1 MAGDKGNPLFEHCV
15 FAIVPSRDLSAQLA
29 TQLEQTLKNHAGT
42 VKRAASDGT
51 IDLSDLTHIISA
63 TSDFPQYPAARQHL
77 IPVITPNWITQ
88 SLLKNKAAPMRP
100 FNPDPNLIFSNV
112 NISCADLPSGDKDAI
127 IGAVLAMGGMES
139 NSVSKQTTHICALTI
154 DNDKCKEAME
164 KKLKAKIVLPHWF
177 DDCLKLGKR
186 IDEGPYLLPDPEIF
200 SKTADESVQIPKT
213 STLEGATSPRP
224 KYLPTPTDSPEKR
237 CLDVFKGKKV
247 MLSDD
252 LGLGNRLRG
261 IIEQLI
267 EGGGG
272 SMANSVHDANI
283 YVCHYREGRDYTF
296 ACRDGKDV
304 GNLSWLYH
312 LITHNEW
319 TSPLRRL
326 LHYPLPKGGIP
337 GFENCRITLSN
348 YGGEARIYLENLVT
362 AAGATFT
369 KSMKQDNTHLVTAR
383 KSSEKCQA
391 AAEWNIHMINH
402 LWLEESYAKCQMQ
415 TLTNPRYTHFPPR
428 TNLGEVVGQT
438 QFDEE
443 VLRSKY
449 FSRDP
454 TPRPNDPKRP
464 RVAMHDRDHNAESAR
479 TSDTHDIGEAE
490 ELAADK
496 VSHVKSKP
504 LKASKPTQK
513 RKSNSNDGTKPEL
526 MTPSVNR
533 RVSAGKENNSPYTPS
548 SANSRSAKDKAMSK
562 LHNLAPDIE
571 LYEKEKKRGG
581 QVWGGKRAA
590 NQLDRERSKDRSSSP
605 PHVSNVKDEHYSE
618 EEERTP
624 KRIKTNRPPITIR
637 LLLTG
642 YKGWLNNPNKE
653 DTDKKKLRDLGIL
666 ITTDPHNCTHVAAP
680 GIVRTQKFL
689 CALATSPI
697 VLSSDFVDKC
707 ITEGKLPDPN
717 SYLLNDK
724 ENEKKFDMK
733 LKESLARAKVNKRQL
748 LRGTP
753 IYCTAEVPNG
763 PDTYK
768 SIVEAN
774 GGLFYVYRAR
784 SGSTIKRINPEEDEN
799 GGEPVY
805 LITGLRPEERKLW
818 PKFEE
823 MAKGGNMEARIVQPE
838 WLLEVALSQELK
850 WTTKYLAPKA

>member
-1 MAGDKGNPLFEHCV
+1 MDRGKGNPLFEYCV
-15 FAIVPSRDLSAQLA
+15 FAIVPSRDLPLKLA
-29 TQLEQTLKNHAGT
+29 VELEQTLKNHAGI
-42 VKRAASDGT
+42 VKKTALDGT
-51 IDLSDLTHIISA
+51 IDLTDLTHIIST
-63 TSDFPQYPAARQHL
+63 TSDFPQCSAARQQL
-77 IPVITPNWITQ
+77 IPVVTPNWITQ
-88 SLLKNKAAPMRP
+88 SLLKNKAAQMRP

-112 NISCADLPSGDKDAI
+112 NISCADLPAGDKDAI

-139 NSVSKQTTHICALTI
+139 NSISRQTTHICALTV
-154 DNDKCKEAME
+154 DNDKCKEALE

-186 IDEGPYLLPDPEIF
+186 IDEVPYLLPNPEVF
-200 SKTADESVQIPKT
+200 SKTADESVQIPRI

-224 KYLPTPTDSPEKR
+224 KYLPTPTDSPDKR
-237 CLDVFKGKKV
+237 CLDVFKGKNV

-261 IIEQLI
+261 VIEQLI

-272 SMANSVHDANI
+272 SMTNSVHDANM
-283 YVCHYREGRDYTF
+283 YVCHYREGRDYVF

-337 GFENCRITLSN
+337 GFQDYRITLSN
-348 YGGEARIYLENLVT
+348 YGGEARIYLENLV
-362 AAGATFT
+362 AASGATFT

-443 VLRSKY
+443 VLKSKY
-449 FSRDP
+449 FPCDP
-454 TPRPNDPKRP
+454 TPRPDDPQPP
-464 RVAMHDRDHNAESAR
+464 RAAMHDREHNSESAKM
-479 TSDTHDIGEAE
+479 SDTHNDGEAD
-490 ELAADK
+490 ELE
-496 VSHVKSKP
+496 SGQISRVKEKPSKTN
-504 LKASKPTQK
+504 KPTPK
-513 RKSNSNDGTKPEL
+513 AKAGSDDITKQHL
-526 MTPSVNR
+526 MTTPSVNR
-533 RVSAGKENNSPYTPS
+533 RISVGKENESPYTPS
-548 SANSRSAKDKAMSK
+548 STNSRSAKDRAMSK
-562 LHNLAPDIE
+562 LHDLAPDIE

-590 NQLDRERSKDRSSSP
+590 HQLDKERSKDRSSSP
-605 PHVSNVKDEHYSE
+605 LHATNVEDEHYSE
-618 EEERTP
+618 EERTP
-624 KRIKTNRPPITIR
+624 KRVKTSRPPITVR

-653 DTDKKKLRDLGIL
+653 DTDKRKLRDLGIL
-666 ITTDPHNCTHVAAP
+666 ITTDPNNCTHVAAP

-689 CALATSPI
+689 CVLAASPI
-697 VLSSDFVDKC
+697 ILSSEFVDKC
-707 ITEGKLPDPN
+707 IVEGELPDVN
-717 SYLLNDK
+717 DYLLKDK

-733 LKESLARAKVNKRQL
+733 LKDSLARAKANKRQL
-748 LRGTP
+748 LRGIP

-784 SGSTIKRINPEEDEN
+784 SGASIRQVNPEEDES

-805 LITGLRPEERKLW
+805 LVTGLRPEERKLW

-823 MAKGGNMEARIVQPE
+823 MAKGGNMEPRIVQPE

-850 WTTKYLAPKA
+850 WKSKYLATNA